1 MEIEFVNTQNRVGSI
16 SIHQTLTVVIIVV
29 FMEIGRP
36 SGRTTEQRFL
46 DPSTTRGAGS
56 STVSSPRTSRV
67 MGGAPQVIVCFSE
80 SL

>member
-46 DPSTTRGAGS
+46 DPSIRGAGS